1 MLNKYLVIKLSD
13 QVKAASAS
21 HEQVD
26 RTEEEKEN
34 IDKELAFQR
43 SKQMKNQMEAYL
55 DRVLLEREVPP
66 GLRDQVQYF
75 VSNQAENFRRRKAD
89 ESRMLQI
96 MSPLPPQAGRG
107 CKVTLKM
114 HV

>member
-55 DRVLLEREVPP
+55 
-66 GLRDQVQYF
+66 RDQVQYF